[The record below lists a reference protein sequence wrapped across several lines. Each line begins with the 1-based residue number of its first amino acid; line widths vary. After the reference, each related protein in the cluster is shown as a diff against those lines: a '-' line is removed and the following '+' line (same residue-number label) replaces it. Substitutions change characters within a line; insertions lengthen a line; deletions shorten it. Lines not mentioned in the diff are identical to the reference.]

1 MEAAAA
7 KISEVAAAQA
17 ERDESRPYL
26 TALPGSW
33 PWTVAFMLSLAA
45 FGLSF
50 YPAVL
55 PLIFIMARSWRH
67 SRYDFL
73 IQLVLVIGGYA
84 YIGPVVTGINFG
96 YFAMMLGGMCAFLL
110 RKTPVMKKLVGAW
123 CVYALILLVLV
134 VYNDESFRI
143 QSKIWMSYVAFIFFM
158 VPPVAFAGQKFSYD
172 SFVRSVFPYAMI
184 CCVFYILDG
193 FVFCG
198 FVFVPQSFSWNGF
211 STFNSLNWMPF
222 SGNFIRKYP
231 PGLYFLALLI
241 FPLARQYRLRVWQWG
256 VVLLAMAATQT
267 FTFLTGLVL
276 IYMCFQSS
284 VRKAAAY
291 VGLAVVGG
299 VALYFV
305 DGSMGAYNY
314 NGDFV
319 TPMRIYSSV
328 QQFVDLSNA
337 ADDVDLAEFG
347 SGRLAQAIPNLEL
360 LYKLGYQWHGLGF
373 LDKFETDCPK
383 YIVQSDYVKDW
394 SFDLFVAGDIEIIVL
409 RVFVAIGWI
418 GLFVHILY
426 FAYNYWV
433 VRRLKYSTYFL
444 SVMLFF
450 VFIGMGGFEGLI
462 TCQSQLFVALAL
474 AVPVL
479 TAKNKDD
486 EH

>member
-1 MEAAAA
+1 MDAAAA

-73 IQLVLVIGGYA
+73 IQLVLVIGGY
-84 YIGPVVTGINFG
+84 GFLDPSSTVINLG
-96 YFAMMLGGMCAFLL
+96 YLALPLGVFCAFVL
-110 RKTPVMKKLVGAW
+110 RKSPVMKKLVAAW
-123 CVYALILLVLV
+123 CVYALILLALV
-134 VYNDESFRI
+134 IYNDESFRI
-143 QSKIWMSYVAFIFFM
+143 QKKIYVLYLAFIFFM
-158 VPPVAFAGQKFSYD
+158 VPPAVFAGRKFSYND
-172 SFVRSVFPYAMI
+172 FVRTLFPYVFT
-184 CCVFYILDG
+184 CCVFYILDA
-193 FVFCG
+193 FVICG
-198 FVFVPQSFSWNGF
+198 YLFVPKTFSWSGV
-211 STFNSLNWMPF
+211 STFDSLNWMPL

-231 PGLYFLALLI
+231 PGLYIMCLLI
-241 FPLARQYRLRVWQWG
+241 LPLARQYRLRLWQWAV
-256 VVLLAMAATQT
+256 VVLSIGATQT
-267 FTFLTGLVL
+267 FTFMASLVV
-276 IYMCFQSS
+276 IYLCFQPS
-284 VRKAAAY
+284 VRKAVTYMSIALAA
-291 VGLAVVGG
+291 GLA
-299 VALYFV
+299 LYIV
-305 DGSMGAYNY
+305 DGAMGSYNY
-314 NGDFV
+314 NGDYV

-328 QQFVDLSNA
+328 QQFVDVSEA

-383 YIVQSDYVKDW
+383 YIVDSEYVNDW
-394 SFDLFVAGDIEIIVL
+394 SYNLFVAGDIEIVVL

-426 FAYNYWV
+426 FVYNFWV
-433 VRRLKYSTYFL
+433 IRRMKHSLYFL
-444 SVMLFF
+444 SVLLFF
-450 VFIGMGGFEGLI
+450 VLMGMGGFEGLV
-462 TCQSQLFVALAL
+462 TCQGQMLAAVAI
-474 AVPVL
+474 AVPIL
-479 TAKNKDD
+479 SAKSDDD
-486 EH
+486 ER